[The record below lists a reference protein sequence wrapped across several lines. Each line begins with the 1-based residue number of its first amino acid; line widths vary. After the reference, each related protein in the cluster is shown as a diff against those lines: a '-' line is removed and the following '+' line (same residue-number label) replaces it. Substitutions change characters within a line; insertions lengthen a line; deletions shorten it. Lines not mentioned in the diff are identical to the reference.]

1 MGPLT
6 VTDYDPTNS
15 GTSPADS
22 FSAHNQQ
29 AERQSLYIDSV
40 VGRNTGTFTLTFTDE
55 YGDAWTTKPIPTK
68 VRMSVDATSSTNSY
82 GASGTHRAADENQ
95 EVVTVVFEDEGI
107 RVDELGV
114 GDLVSV
120 KDEIRVV
127 KTLTYKNSV
136 TRTHYTSF
144 TTTGHLKRGLATTY
158 TDSMVY
164 YRLTVEKEI
173 RAALMGLPNGRIP
186 DVTVEAITRGGYLTG
201 ATVASGFTITSGS
214 VTMNAAKTLHATDV
228 TD

>member
-40 VGRNTGTFTLTFTDE
+40 VGRTTGTFTLTFTDE

-68 VRMSVDATSSTNSY
+68 VRMSVDAASSTNSY

-107 RVDELGV
+107 RVDEL
-114 GDLVSV
+114 VSV

-144 TTTGHLKRGLATTY
+144 T
-158 TDSMVY
+158 
-164 YRLTVEKEI
+164 
-173 RAALMGLPNGRIP
+173 
-186 DVTVEAITRGGYLTG
+186 
-201 ATVASGFTITSGS
+201 
-214 VTMNAAKTLHATDV
+214 
-228 TD
+228 